1 MGLREFTNWDIRSDL
16 EDVEPLKKYVFLCEG
31 SNTEVAYFKH
41 LMDIRKKLN
50 VNPLI
55 DYSILER
62 TGLDATVSA
71 PIRLVKYGIQYKN
84 EDNFDSDR
92 DTLIIVFDADFF
104 ENKKN
109 EYKKILRKG
118 REQGFIFGVTNPCFE
133 IFLLLHYDGGA
144 NKYIIPRVKEFF
156 PRSRSNKDLACRILG
171 DVSGMNSKSNPKIG
185 VLAESVKVAIREEGY
200 LNKNIDICQG
210 SLTSNVGQIIEGILN
225 ERIG

>member
-109 EYKKILRKG
+109 EYKKILRKV
-118 REQGFIFGVTNPCFE
+118 E
-133 IFLLLHYDGGA
+133 
-144 NKYIIPRVKEFF
+144 
-156 PRSRSNKDLACRILG
+156 NKDLYL
-171 DVSGMNSKSNPKIG
+171 
-185 VLAESVKVAIREEGY
+185 VLQIHVLKYSCYYIMME
-200 LNKNIDICQG
+200 
-210 SLTSNVGQIIEGILN
+210 GQINI
-225 ERIG
+225 